1 MQTDADK
8 NMDAGLEPSSSGMWL
23 AESEYVSVMSRL
35 ERRLERYKGGVAL
48 LDVSYVGI
56 MPFTCVNR
64 LLDLIRSS
72 LEGMPYL
79 HIQQRRRLNQV
90 AVELL
95 QNVSRHGYDG
105 FAHGKNAR
113 RPLGF
118 GVLRVEEETVRVAT
132 ANLSTKED
140 AQRVQDRVVQ
150 LNNFT
155 YDQLRALHKVQLT
168 SGKISD
174 LGGAGLG
181 LLDVLKRSRHSIG
194 VYRESVSERLD
205 LLELSSI
212 VPTELA
218 Q

>member
-1 MQTDADK
+1 MQTDADEK
-8 NMDAGLEPSSSGMWL
+8 LDAGCAPSSSEMWL
-23 AESEYVSVMSRL
+23 SESEYVTVMSRL
-35 ERRLERYKGGVAL
+35 EHRMERYKGGVAL
-48 LDVSYVGI
+48 LDVSYIGM
-56 MPFTCVNR
+56 MPFTYVNT

-79 HIQQRRRLNQV
+79 RVQQRRRLNHV

-105 FAHGKNAR
+105 FARGDDAR

-118 GVLRVEEETVRVAT
+118 GVFRVEEETVRVAT
-132 ANLSTKED
+132 ANLSARED

-181 LLDVLKRSRHSIG
+181 LLDVLMRSKHSIG